1 MSIELHADEA
11 TEGEGPAPFPSSGQD
26 RRMRPHVPGDLASVL
41 QAGPMFRRAISGYD
55 RFEVETYVQWAEGEL
70 AAADRERE
78 RLLGRQLDTAAA
90 LAEARELLSHSS
102 DGSRFVEL
110 SRSMGTLL
118 ATAADEAEA
127 VRAAADADARAVA
140 AEAQRTAT
148 EAAQTLSVA
157 RAAAAATTEDAVRA
171 LADARAAADALVEQA
186 RRTDAEAYEHLAN
199 ARTVEQRA
207 AAEADRLRE
216 AAAEE
221 ATAARLQARD
231 QIVGMLAVGR
241 EERRRADA
249 DAAAVRERLDTEASA
264 ARAGLLAEVA
274 ALEERLAALRAQDEQ
289 PAAPAGDV
297 VADPPRQHA
306 RSLLDRVTRPAWTA
320 VRRPGEPSRP

>member
-11 TEGEGPAPFPSSGQD
+11 IEDRGPAPVPSSDREQD
-26 RRMRPHVPGDLASVL
+26 GRPNVAGDLTAVL

-102 DGSRFVEL
+102 DGSRFVGL
-110 SRSMGTLL
+110 SRSMGALL

-140 AEAQRTAT
+140 AEAQRTAA
-148 EAAQTLSVA
+148 EAARTLAVA
-157 RAAAAATTEDAVRA
+157 QAAAAASAEDAQRA
-171 LADARAAADALVEQA
+171 LAEARAAADLMIEQAGRTGAEADAHLARARAVEQ
-186 RRTDAEAYEHLAN
+186 
-199 ARTVEQRA
+199 QA
-207 AAEADRLRE
+207 AAEADRIRE
-216 AAAEE
+216 AAAGE
-221 ATAARLQARD
+221 ATAARRQA
-231 QIVGMLAVGR
+231 QAEIVGMLAVGR

-249 DAAAVRERLDTEASA
+249 GAAAVRERLDREAA
-264 ARAGLLAEVA
+264 ATRARLLADVA
-274 ALEERLAALRAQDEQ
+274 ALEERLAALRAEAEQ
-289 PAAPAGDV
+289 RTAPAGDPV
-297 VADPPRQHA
+297 GDAPHHHV
-306 RSLLDRVTRPAWTA
+306 RSLLVRFGRPAWTA
-320 VRRPGEPSRP
+320 VRRAGAPSRP